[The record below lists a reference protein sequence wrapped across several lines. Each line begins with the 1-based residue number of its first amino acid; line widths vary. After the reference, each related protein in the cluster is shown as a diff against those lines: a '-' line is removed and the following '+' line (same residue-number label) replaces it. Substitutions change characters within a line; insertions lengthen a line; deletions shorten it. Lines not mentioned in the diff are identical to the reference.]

1 MMRPKDL
8 EFEEPRLLQP
18 GVRMSDQLIMEEGSS
33 LIELGE
39 EYEENETLTFQ
50 LMEQRTKDVEEF
62 KGELSVENS

>member
-33 LIELGE
+33 LVELGE

>member
-1 MMRPKDL
+1 
-8 EFEEPRLLQP
+8 
-18 GVRMSDQLIMEEGSS
+18 MSDQLIMEEGSS
-33 LIELGE
+33 LVELGE